1 MNVVNVLDLVCRSMI
16 HKSLPL
22 DVLRII
28 HEYVTRKDKP
38 KHRRGGGGSTDSVS
52 LIDDQWN
59 VRGSRYYR
67 KRRSGFVITRVRL
80 KRAFRYG
87 R

>member
-1 MNVVNVLDLVCRSMI
+1 MESVNVLDLVCRSTI
-16 HKSLPL
+16 RKSLPL

-28 HEYVTRKDKP
+28 YEYVTRRDRP
-38 KHRRGGGGSTDSVS
+38 KHRRRNDDAAHLT
-52 LIDDQWN
+52 DDQWN

-67 KRRSGFVITRVRL
+67 KSRSGVVVTRVRV